1 MYLSNKAQGLV
12 KKTEPIPGISEG
24 WCLIRELVIQAMES
38 AEGHLDREVPT
49 AEAAQRGGLGRKAIC
64 WDQSQ
69 QETQQRLEM
78 LREVL
83 GGCPL
88 HLSPFFTL

>member
-1 MYLSNKAQGLV
+1 MYLSNKAPGLV

-24 WCLIRELVIQAMES
+24 WCLIWGIVTQAMES

-49 AEAAQRGGLGRKAIC
+49 AEAAQSRVLARKAVH

-78 LREVL
+78 LREGS

-88 HLSPFFTL
+88 HLSPFVTL